1 MKGDFMSTRDL
12 ISIDDLD
19 HAIHESLDKPVFLFK
34 HSTRCPV
41 SFKAQSQYMKFIE
54 DNNENDEIIF
64 THLDLIKYRNISDE
78 IAKRFDVDHQSP
90 QAILI
95 KNEKAVWHA
104 SHYDINQDSLTEA
117 LS

>member
-1 MKGDFMSTRDL
+1 MKGYFMNTRDL
-12 ISIDDLD
+12 LSIDDLD
-19 HAIHESLDKPVFLFK
+19 HAVSESSEKPVFLFK

-41 SFKAQSQYMKFIE
+41 SFKAQSRYMKFVE
-54 DNNENDEIIF
+54 DNNHDEEVLF
-64 THLDLIKYRNISDE
+64 TQLDLIKYRDVSDE
-78 IAKRFDVDHQSP
+78 ITKRFNVEHQSP

-104 SHYDINQDSLTEA
+104 SHHDINQDSLSEA